1 MSTTI
6 APSTETIES
15 AVLDNGLR
23 VFVKPDRRAPIAV
36 SQIWYR
42 VGSSYEQ
49 RGLTGISHLLEHMM
63 FKGTARYPE
72 GAFSEIVSR
81 QGSRENA
88 FTGRDFTAYFEILAA
103 DRLPVAFELEADRMA
118 NLDIRAEALE
128 TEREV
133 VLEERR
139 LRTDD
144 RPEGRFMERYAAVAE
159 AGTAY
164 AHPIIGWAD
173 DINAIDEDDL
183 RRWYQQWYAP
193 ANANLVVAGAVDPS
207 EVFELAEAHFGI
219 LQGPQAAQPCDP
231 RALVPPGERRVVY
244 RDAQSRLTHL
254 RIGYRVPSF
263 ATAET
268 EDDAYAL
275 MMLATILDGGEGGR
289 LTEALVRGSRQAT
302 VINASYNGMTRLDAE
317 FTCHAVCPN
326 TQTETLEQSLRSQIA
341 RLAAEPVSENELRR
355 ARSQLIADHF
365 FSADDVFNQ
374 AMQIG
379 QLEAIGAGWA
389 TFSAFEHKLQ
399 SITQGR
405 LQAVAERYL
414 KAENSV
420 VGILSPIESDV
431 KAV

>member
-15 AVLDNGLR
+15 AVLHNGLR
-23 VFVKPDRRAPIAV
+23 VFVKPDSRAPIAV

-49 RGLTGISHLLEHMM
+49 RGGTGISHLLEHMM
-63 FKGTARYPE
+63 FKGTPRYPE
-72 GAFSEIVSR
+72 GEFSEIVSR

-118 NLDIRAEALE
+118 NLDIRAEALQ
-128 TEREV
+128 TERQV

-144 RPEGRFMERYAAVAE
+144 RPEGRFMERYGAVAE

-164 AHPIIGWAD
+164 AHPVIGWAD
-173 DINAIDEDDL
+173 DINAIDENDL
-183 RRWYQQWYAP
+183 KNWYWQWYTP
-193 ANANLVVAGAVDPS
+193 ANANLVVTGAVDPS

-219 LQGPQAAQPCDP
+219 LQGPQAARPCDP
-231 RALVPPGERRVVY
+231 RALTPPGERRLVY
-244 RDAQSRLTHL
+244 RDAQSQLTHL

-275 MMLATILDGGEGGR
+275 MMLAVILDGGEGGR
-289 LTEALVRGSRQAT
+289 LTDALVRGSGQAT
-302 VINASYNGMTRLDAE
+302 IVSAAYNGMTRLDTE
-317 FTCHAVCPN
+317 FTCYAVCPN
-326 TQTETLEQSLRSQIA
+326 NQTETLEQSLKSQIA
-341 RLAAEPVSENELRR
+341 RLSGEPISESELRC

-365 FSADDVFNQ
+365 LNADDVFNQ

-379 QLEAIGAGWA
+379 QLEAIGAGWK
-389 TFSAFEHKLQ
+389 TFSKLEHKVQ
-399 SITQGR
+399 SISQGQ
-405 LQAVAERYL
+405 LQAVAGRYL

-420 VGILSPIESDV
+420 VGILCPIESEA
-431 KAV
+431 KGE

>member
-6 APSTETIES
+6 APSIETIES
-15 AVLDNGLR
+15 TVLDNGLR
-23 VFVKPDRRAPIAV
+23 VFVKPDSRAPIAV

-49 RGLTGISHLLEHMM
+49 RGVTGISHLLEHMM
-63 FKGTARYPE
+63 FKGTPRYPE
-72 GAFSEIVSR
+72 GVFSEIVSR

-118 NLDIRAEALE
+118 NLDIRAEALQ
-128 TEREV
+128 TERQV

-144 RPEGRFMERYAAVAE
+144 RPEGRFLERYGAVAE

-164 AHPIIGWAD
+164 AHPVIGWAD
-173 DINAIDEDDL
+173 DINAIDEHDL
-183 RRWYQQWYAP
+183 KHWYRQWYTP
-193 ANANLVVAGAVDPS
+193 ANANLVVTGAVDPS

-231 RALVPPGERRVVY
+231 RALTPPGERRLVY
-244 RDAQSRLTHL
+244 RDAQSQLTHL

-268 EDDAYAL
+268 EEDAYAL
-275 MMLATILDGGEGGR
+275 MMLAVILDGGEGGR
-289 LTEALVRGSRQAT
+289 LTDALVRGSGQAT
-302 VINASYNGMTRLDAE
+302 IVSSAYNGMTRLDAE

-326 TQTETLEQSLRSQIA
+326 NQTETLEQSLKSQIA
-341 RLAAEPVSENELRR
+341 RLSGEPISESELRR

-365 FSADDVFNQ
+365 LNADDIFNQ

-379 QLEAIGAGWA
+379 QLEAIGAGWE
-389 TFSAFEHKLQ
+389 TFSKLEHKVQ
-399 SITQGR
+399 SISQAQ
-405 LQAVAERYL
+405 LQAVAGRYL

-420 VGILSPIESDV
+420 VGILSPFESEA
-431 KAV
+431 KCE